1 MPSAM
6 TSAVDLSAVAL
17 AKLHSR
23 LPPRRQWQ
31 RIGRE
36 RARLS
41 PERPGDCP
49 VRDMGRGPEVKD
61 LLSDSRRWMPLLRV
75 TADTPCR
82 LLKSARAEVLSRS
95 CRFTLE
101 GDRDFLRT

>member
-31 RIGRE
+31 RVGRE

-49 VRDMGRGPEVKD
+49 VRDMGRGPEVKA
-61 LLSDSRRWMPLLRV
+61 LSAIPAGRV
-75 TADTPCR
+75 PSFESPRTPR
-82 LLKSARAEVLSRS
+82 VVSRS
-95 CRFTLE
+95 LHARRFSL
-101 GDRDFLRT
+101 GRAGSPWRTAVSS